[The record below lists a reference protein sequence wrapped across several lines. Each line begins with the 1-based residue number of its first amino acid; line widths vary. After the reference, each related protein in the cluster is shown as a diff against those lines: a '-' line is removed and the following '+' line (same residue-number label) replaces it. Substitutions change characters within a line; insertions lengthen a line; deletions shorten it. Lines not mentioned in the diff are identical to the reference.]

1 MQRGGNA
8 GNSFPSFPT
17 NSLLEKYVNDLC
29 CFNDDIQGTACIA
42 LAGILSALR
51 ATKGDLSKQKIMF
64 LGAGEAGT
72 GIGELISMALAAN
85 HGMSKYVFI
94 VTHCAFRD

>member
-1 MQRGGNA
+1 MQHCLLPQTTGNQA
-8 GNSFPSFPT
+8 IYCFTFRR
-17 NSLLEKYVNDLC
+17 LLDKYTKQLC

-51 ATKGDLSKQKIMF
+51 ATEGELSNQKVMF

-72 GIGELISMALAAN
+72 GIGELIAMELARSHN
-85 HGMSKYVFI
+85 MSV
-94 VTHCAFRD
+94 